1 MADIEQKGIGEELQ
15 AARIAK
21 GLSLDDI
28 QAQTKIQKR
37 YLQAI
42 ENDQFDQL
50 PGSFYE
56 RAFTRQYAAVVG
68 LDAEDLLERHALDT
82 KIPADETKPVVDQS
96 AMRINAGENVS
107 RAGMRQDEA
116 KRVKQANNMLPKVIM
131 GVAAIAIVVVIW
143 ALVANFAGHSK
154 DTSENSNVSVSSSI
168 VSKSSSKES
177 SAEKSSSS
185 SKQETK
191 TEIGAPAVVGNVS
204 TIAVKVPAEGERKLT
219 LVGTNGDSWNQIKSN
234 TGAVLYSGTVHA
246 NETKE
251 IVVDNTV
258 TGVSVQIGN
267 ANNLKLQFNGED
279 VKLNNTGFVWQAVLN
294 ITSAQAPVASSQ
306 H

>member
-15 AARIAK
+15 TARIAK

-82 KIPADETKPVVDQS
+82 KAPAEETKPIIEHSGMQT
-96 AMRINAGENVS
+96 NAGENIS

-143 ALVANFAGHSK
+143 ALVANFAGHSNN
-154 DTSENSNVSVSSSI
+154 TSESSNVSVSSSV

-177 SAEKSSSS
+177 SAEKSSAS
-185 SKQETK
+185 SKEEPK
-191 TEIGAPAVVGNVS
+191 TEIGAPAVVGNIS
-204 TIAVKVPAEGERKLT
+204 RIAVKVPATGERKLT
-219 LVGTNGDSWNQIKSN
+219 LVGVNGDSWNQVKSN

-251 IVVDNTV
+251 IAVDNTV
-258 TGVSVQIGN
+258 TEVSVQIGN

-279 VKLNNTGFVWQAVLN
+279 VKLNNTSFVWQAVLN
-294 ITSAQAPVASSQ
+294 ITAASVTSTQ
-306 H
+306 N